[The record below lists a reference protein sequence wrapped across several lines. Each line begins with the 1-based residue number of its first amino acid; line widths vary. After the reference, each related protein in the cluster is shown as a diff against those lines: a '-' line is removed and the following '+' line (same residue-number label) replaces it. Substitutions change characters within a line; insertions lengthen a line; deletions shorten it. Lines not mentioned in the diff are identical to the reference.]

1 MIRTVLILI
10 FTIIVVPLIAYKYGA
25 PLTDLQEET
34 LKVLVYTCLG
44 IALAG
49 FVTAEL
55 SKNYS
60 QTDKLWSLT
69 PILFSWIAVVYSD
82 WNPRMILI
90 AIPVTIW
97 GLRLSYNF
105 YRRGGY
111 SIKFWEGE
119 EDYRW
124 SILQEKE
131 PFNKKWV
138 YTLFNLFF
146 ISLYQ
151 HFLILLFTLPI
162 ILSMENTD
170 IGFFDVILALMI
182 LGLVYME
189 TVADQQQYDYQTEK
203 YKRINNNE
211 KLEGIYAKGFTHTGL
226 WAIMRHPN
234 YAAEQAIWI
243 VFYGFSVTATGEI
256 INWSIIG
263 ALLLVVLFKSSSDF
277 SEEISEKKYPE
288 YSKYQASVGRF
299 IPKLKP

>member
-1 MIRTVLILI
+1 
-10 FTIIVVPLIAYKYGA
+10 
-25 PLTDLQEET
+25 
-34 LKVLVYTCLG
+34 
-44 IALAG
+44 
-49 FVTAEL
+49 
-55 SKNYS
+55 
-60 QTDKLWSLT
+60 
-69 PILFSWIAVVYSD
+69 
-82 WNPRMILI
+82 
-90 AIPVTIW
+90 
-97 GLRLSYNF
+97 
-105 YRRGGY
+105 
-111 SIKFWEGE
+111 
-119 EDYRW
+119 
-124 SILQEKE
+124 
-131 PFNKKWV
+131 
-138 YTLFNLFF
+138 
-146 ISLYQ
+146 
-151 HFLILLFTLPI
+151 
-162 ILSMENTD
+162 MENTD

-277 SEEISEKKYPE
+277 SEGISEKKYPE